1 MAGGYASEDVT
12 LGRVTGDLDVL
23 AARLDDIV
31 AELDDLAF
39 TALRAAASDG
49 AGRRPE
55 IDKRLTQARR
65 AVEKAAHL
73 LRGAAD
79 DTDA

>member
-1 MAGGYASEDVT
+1 M
-12 LGRVTGDLDVL
+12 TGDFDHTAELL
-23 AARLDDIV
+23 ADRLDDIV

-39 TALRAAASDG
+39 SALRAAAGDG
-49 AGRRPE
+49 SRSRPE

-73 LRGAAD
+73 LRSAGRGD
-79 DTDA
+79 ETSFD